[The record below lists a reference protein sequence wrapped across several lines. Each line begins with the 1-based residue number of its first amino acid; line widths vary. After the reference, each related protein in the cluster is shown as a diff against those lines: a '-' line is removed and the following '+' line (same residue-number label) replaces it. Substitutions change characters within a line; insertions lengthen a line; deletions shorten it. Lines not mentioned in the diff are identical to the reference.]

1 MCAVKYF
8 QNHRSRADCFYTLF
22 SVLRDMCWQSIW
34 YLRMASPSNP
44 HLPIYILPRI
54 LSLKKPPFW
63 NFTLMDEEHSTSYIA
78 SRFLKYLFCLW
89 KQESSTFKND
99 HFDKLDHVGH
109 NNYYVELS
117 RFTNNI
123 CLQLSFC
130 IILTPRDMRL
140 AKYVDIQLIYVNMHW
155 FQYADFIPHVDVN
168 KSHVSIRYVSCI

>member
-109 NNYYVELS
+109 NNIMWSCHALQTTFAYICS
-117 RFTNNI
+117 PFCTFTLNWP
-123 CLQLSFC
+123 LLSFC
-130 IILTPRDMRL
+130 IILTHRDMQL
-140 AKYVDIQLIYVNMHW
+140 AKYVDIQLIL
-155 FQYADFIPHVDVN
+155 I
-168 KSHVSIRYVSCI
+168 SICWLYPACRRK

>member
-99 HFDKLDHVGH
+99 HFDKLDHVDH

-123 CLQLSFC
+123 
-130 IILTPRDMRL
+130 ILHHSHPQRHATCKICWHPTYL
-140 AKYVDIQLIYVNMHW
+140 CQHGLI
-155 FQYADFIPHVDVN
+155 
-168 KSHVSIRYVSCI
+168 SICWLYPACRRK